1 MSDTRP
7 NTSGARESAGGEKRV
22 GLHSLKPAE
31 GSRKPRKRLGRG
43 AGTGHGKTSG
53 RGHKGAGARSGA
65 SAYAAYEGGQ
75 MPLQRRLP
83 RLKGEA
89 RGRHTVARPTVYAA
103 VNLRELEGVPGDT
116 IGPDELRAA
125 GLVRKKAELVKI
137 LGNGEAGRAMTVRA
151 HAFSKSAREKIEAGG
166 GSVEVLER

>member
-1 MSDTRP
+1 MRL
-7 NTSGARESAGGEKRV
+7 NELKGA
-22 GLHSLKPAE
+22 P
-31 GSRKPRKRLGRG
+31 GSKKPRKRIGRG
-43 AGTGHGKTSG
+43 TGSGHGKTSG

-65 SAYAAYEGGQ
+65 KAHATYEGGQ

-103 VNLRELEGVPGDT
+103 VNLGQLDDISGDT

-125 GLVRKKAELVKI
+125 GLVRKRVELVKI
-137 LGNGEAGRAMTVRA
+137 LGDGEIGRAVTVRA
-151 HAFSKSAREKIEAGG
+151 HAFSGSAKAKIEAAG
-166 GSVEVLER
+166 GSIEVLER

>member
-1 MSDTRP
+1 MRLNDISP
-7 NTSGARESAGGEKRV
+7 ALGSKKARKRV
-22 GLHSLKPAE
+22 GRGT
-31 GSRKPRKRLGRG
+31 GS
-43 AGTGHGKTSG
+43 GHGKTSG

-65 SAYAAYEGGQ
+65 STHAAYEGGQ

-89 RGRHTVARPTVYAA
+89 RGRHTVARPTVYAV
-103 VNLRELEGVPGDT
+103 VNLGELEGVPGDT
-116 IGPDELRAA
+116 IGPDELRTA

-137 LGNGEAGRAMTVRA
+137 LGDGEPGRAVTLRA

>member
-1 MSDTRP
+1 
-7 NTSGARESAGGEKRV
+7 
-22 GLHSLKPAE
+22 
-31 GSRKPRKRLGRG
+31 
-43 AGTGHGKTSG
+43 
-53 RGHKGAGARSGA
+53 
-65 SAYAAYEGGQ
+65 

-103 VNLRELEGVPGDT
+103 VNLGELEGVPGDT

-137 LGNGEAGRAMTVRA
+137 LGDGEAGRAVTVRA